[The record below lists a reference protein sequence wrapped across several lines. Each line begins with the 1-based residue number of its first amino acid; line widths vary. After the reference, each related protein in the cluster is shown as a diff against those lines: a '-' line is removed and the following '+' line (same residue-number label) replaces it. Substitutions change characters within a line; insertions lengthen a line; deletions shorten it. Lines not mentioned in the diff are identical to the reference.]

1 MPKRT
6 TYGSGRGGRPWRRLR
21 KQILDRDMWLCQC
34 DDCKT
39 RLVPL
44 PAHEVDHIIP
54 LANGG
59 TDDPDN
65 LQAIN
70 KDCHR
75 RKTENESTHASILPQ
90 WLPEPTKPLIVV
102 CGPPGAGKTT
112 YVREHAADDDLVLD
126 LDDLALEVI
135 EKPLWQ
141 CTRLERAKAMRER
154 NHRLAQFAR
163 GQTGH
168 ARCYLIATAGTFR
181 QRKFW
186 QDKGAELVVL
196 DVDRDECKRRVMDD
210 TTRSEQAKQAV
221 MDAIDRWE

>member
-1 MPKRT
+1 
-6 TYGSGRGGRPWRRLR
+6 
-21 KQILDRDMWLCQC
+21 MWLCQC

-44 PAHEVDHIIP
+44 PAHEVDHITP
-54 LANGG
+54 LATGG

-75 RKTENESTHASILPQ
+75 RKTDGESAHASILPQ

-112 YVREHAADDDLVLD
+112 YVREHATDSDLTLD
-126 LDDLALEVI
+126 LDDLAVEVTG
-135 EKPLWQ
+135 KPLWQ
-141 CTRLERAKAMRER
+141 CTHLERSRTIRER

-163 GQTGH
+163 GKTDH
-168 ARCYLIATAGTFR
+168 PACYLIATAGTFR

-186 QDKGAELVVL
+186 MDKGAELVVL

-210 TTRSEQAKQAV
+210 TTRSDEAKQAV
-221 MDAIDRWE
+221 MAAIDRLS